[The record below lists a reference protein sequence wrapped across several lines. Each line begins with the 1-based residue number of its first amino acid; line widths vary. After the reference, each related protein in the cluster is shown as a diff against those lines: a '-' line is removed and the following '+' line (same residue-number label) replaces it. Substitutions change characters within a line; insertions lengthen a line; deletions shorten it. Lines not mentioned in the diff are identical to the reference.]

1 MRNHAQICS
10 FNCGFLMDSEHLGI
24 YLLATFAVYLFLI
37 ITIMSRRNTRHL
49 GVSWG
54 KRLYEFCIALR
65 YVCCII
71 LEHLFLRIP
80 LDGCFQKTE
89 IDIPLP
95 IPESSFYATTI
106 NFIFFKFLISVR
118 YCPILIVKPKA
129 SPKFSTN
136 TQYQPKEIACS
147 QSNFYE
153 M

>member
-10 FNCGFLMDSEHLGI
+10 FNCGFLMDSERLGI
-24 YLLATFAVYLFLI
+24 YLLATFAMYLFLI

-80 LDGCFQKTE
+80 LERCFLLYNLVRGWFGLKPRLNAIQTKQ
-89 IDIPLP
+89 L
-95 IPESSFYATTI
+95 
-106 NFIFFKFLISVR
+106 FFV
-118 YCPILIVKPKA
+118 IVQ
-129 SPKFSTN
+129 F
-136 TQYQPKEIACS
+136 CS
-147 QSNFYE
+147 D
-153 M
+153 